1 MNIPDVKPVT
11 LSPLA
16 NRSQQQWQQNRRK
29 EVPDQAGRKRPLDQS
44 ADERK
49 PGEDVGLHI
58 DVEA

>member
-1 MNIPDVKPVT
+1 MTISDVKPVT

-16 NRSQQQWQQNRRK
+16 NHSQQQQRRK

-58 DVEA
+58 DVQA

>member
-1 MNIPDVKPVT
+1 MTISNVKPVT

-16 NRSQQQWQQNRRK
+16 NHSQQQQQRRK

-49 PGEDVGLHI
+49 SGEDVGLHI
-58 DVEA
+58 DVQA